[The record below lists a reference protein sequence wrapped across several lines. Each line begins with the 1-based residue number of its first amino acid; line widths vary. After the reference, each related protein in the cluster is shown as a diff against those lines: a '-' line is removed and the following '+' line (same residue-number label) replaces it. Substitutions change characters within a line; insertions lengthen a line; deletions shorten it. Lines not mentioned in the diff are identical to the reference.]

1 MSKYDTSMLKE
12 TLKIQIRDDYF
23 SSFRMTQIGRIDFA
37 ISKANAKGGS
47 LGLFDNFDQY
57 FLWAEAK
64 KGANHDIY
72 ESFVQLILTIGRE
85 RTFEKYLPPI
95 FIGAFDAEKI
105 AFVDYSVVANVFIKN
120 DFNWNVTPS
129 NHSTKEFKCLLEL
142 VKDELEDSSLIFN
155 YESQDKELK
164 AFIKNNF
171 VVDRNNVRKIEI
183 TKNNFTSVYYKWLK
197 EVKPSINI
205 KWEIVKKA
213 GLTDADFY
221 LADLLLKNNETLKDA
236 LFVLLKTNHYEFGR
250 KIDEYGLEAVTKASF
265 NDNQVAHKIFW
276 DIYKRPSRKDFWQ
289 YIIDR
294 RDLLVPQDIRERK
307 GSYFTPQIWVE
318 KSQEYLMR
326 ELGEN
331 WQDEYYIWDCCAGT
345 GNLLNGLTNKY
356 NIWASTI
363 DQADVDV
370 MKDRIKNGANLLE
383 NHVFKF
389 DFLNDSFDALPDGL
403 KNIINSE
410 EKRKK
415 LVIYINPPYAEADNR
430 KGTGRKDVAI
440 SMIQNKYADFMGYT
454 KREMYIQFITRIYNE
469 IPNCKIGLF
478 STLKHIQAPRFKCFR
493 DNFSSTLN
501 SLFIVPAYTFDNV
514 KGSFPIS
521 FQIWSC
527 RMDGGQQRTN
537 YKNMPMADIFDE
549 KGNNIGKLNII
560 CYDYHKL
567 INDWIKLYKG
577 SKKEPNSIGTAI
589 AIASDFQNQ
598 RTVRI
603 EQPYQI
609 VKADNHNWQI
619 TKNNLLVSCVYL
631 AVRLCIS
638 SHWFNNRENFLYPDV
653 SVLKDYMF
661 CNDCLIY
668 IIFHGQNKISSSV
681 CINHWIPFK
690 ESEIDTRDVI
700 ESHFMS
706 DYIKNIKFSKTA
718 QDVLDSARNLYS
730 YYHSKS
736 DSNPNASYYDIR
748 EYFQG
753 RNDKGN
759 LNVSS
764 EDETYNQLISDLK
777 EKHKLLSREIEPKIY
792 EYGFLIR

>member
-1 MSKYDTSMLKE
+1 MSKYDTSMFEE

-37 ISKANAKGGS
+37 ISKANTKGGS
-47 LGLFDNFDQY
+47 LDLFDNFDQY

-129 NHSTKEFKCLLEL
+129 NHSTKEFKYLLEL

-171 VVDRNNVRKIEI
+171 VVGRNNVRKIEI

-213 GLTDADFY
+213 GLIDADFY
-221 LADLLLKNNETLKDA
+221 LADLLSKNDETLKDA

-250 KIDEYGLEAVTKASF
+250 KIDEYGLEAVAKASF

-276 DIYKRPSRKDFWQ
+276 NIYKRPPRKDFWQ

-294 RDLLVPQDIRERK
+294 RDLLVPHDIRERK

-415 LVIYINPPYAEADNR
+415 LVIYINPPYAEAATKR
-430 KGTGRKDVAI
+430 TITGTGENKTDVSVSTTAYEKFKNRI
-440 SMIQNKYADFMGYT
+440 GLAG
-454 KREMYIQFITRIYNE
+454 RELFALFLIRICSE
-469 IPNCKIGLF
+469 IPGCIIG
-478 STLKHIQAPRFKCFR
+478 
-493 DNFSSTLN
+493 NFSKLKLLLAPTFKKFRKQFTYRLN
-501 SLFIVPAYTFDNV
+501 SIFLVEANTFDNV
-514 KGSFPIS
+514 KGIFPIGFHVWQYDKHFTFS
-521 FQIWSC
+521 HIV
-527 RMDGGQQRTN
+527 
-537 YKNMPMADIFDE
+537 ADI
-549 KGNNIGKLNII
+549 
-560 CYDYHKL
+560 YDRHGELISKKTLQNYENFAS
-567 INDWIKLYKG
+567 INDWLISTRKRKSEFDLGFMSAKG
-577 SKKEPNSIGTAI
+577 C
-589 AIASDFQNQ
+589 DFQNQ
-598 RTVRI
+598 NFVFIINNKNQLPHPRGTI
-603 EQPYQI
+603 
-609 VKADNHNWQI
+609 I
-619 TKNNLLVSCVYL
+619 TDSNLLECSIYFAARKVIVPKWTDDRDQYIAPSDKLNNDNIFKSNCLVYTL
-631 AVRLCIS
+631 FSQANNIKS
-638 SHWFNNRENFLYPDV
+638 SE
-653 SVLKDYMF
+653 
-661 CNDCLIY
+661 
-668 IIFHGQNKISSSV
+668 G
-681 CINHWIPFK
+681 INHWIPFK

-759 LNVSS
+759 LNASS
-764 EDETYNQLISDLK
+764 KDETYNQLISDLK

>member
-1 MSKYDTSMLKE
+1 MSKYDTSMLEE

-37 ISKANAKGGS
+37 ISKANTKGGS
-47 LGLFDNFDQY
+47 LDLFDNFDQY

-64 KGANHDIY
+64 KGVNHDIY

-129 NHSTKEFKCLLEL
+129 NHSTKEFKYLLDL

-171 VVDRNNVRKIEI
+171 VVGRNNVRKIEI

-213 GLTDADFY
+213 GLIDADFY
-221 LADLLLKNNETLKDA
+221 LADLLSKNNETLKDA

-276 DIYKRPSRKDFWQ
+276 NIYKRPPRKDFWQ

-370 MKDRIKNGANLLE
+370 MRDRIKNGANLLE

-403 KNIINSE
+403 KNIIYSE
-410 EKRKK
+410 QKRKK
-415 LVIYINPPYAEADNR
+415 LVIYINPPYAEAATKR
-430 KGTGRKDVAI
+430 TITGTGENKTDVSVSTTAYEKFKNRI
-440 SMIQNKYADFMGYT
+440 GLAG
-454 KREMYIQFITRIYNE
+454 RELFALFLIRICSE
-469 IPNCKIGLF
+469 IPGCIIGNF
-478 STLKHIQAPRFKCFR
+478 STLKLLLAPTFKKFR
-493 DNFSSTLN
+493 KQFTYRLN
-501 SLFIVPAYTFDNV
+501 SIFLVEANTFDNV
-514 KGSFPIS
+514 KGIFPIGFHVWQYDKHFTFS
-521 FQIWSC
+521 HIV
-527 RMDGGQQRTN
+527 
-537 YKNMPMADIFDE
+537 ADI
-549 KGNNIGKLNII
+549 
-560 CYDYHKL
+560 YDRYGELISKKTL
-567 INDWIKLYKG
+567 QNYENFVSINDWLISTRKRKSEFDLGFMSAKG
-577 SKKEPNSIGTAI
+577 C
-589 AIASDFQNQ
+589 DFQNQ
-598 RTVRI
+598 NFVFIINNKNQLPHPRGTI
-603 EQPYQI
+603 
-609 VKADNHNWQI
+609 I
-619 TKNNLLVSCVYL
+619 TDSNLLECSIYFAARKVIVPKWTDDRDQYIAPSDKLNNDNIFKSNCLVYTL
-631 AVRLCIS
+631 FSQANNIKS
-638 SHWFNNRENFLYPDV
+638 SE
-653 SVLKDYMF
+653 
-661 CNDCLIY
+661 
-668 IIFHGQNKISSSV
+668 G
-681 CINHWIPFK
+681 INHWIPFK
-690 ESEIDTRDVI
+690 ESKIDTRDVI

-759 LNVSS
+759 LNASS
-764 EDETYNQLISDLK
+764 KDETYNQLLSDLK

>member
-1 MSKYDTSMLKE
+1 MSKYDTSMLEE

-37 ISKANAKGGS
+37 ISKANTKGGS
-47 LGLFDNFDQY
+47 LDLFDNFDQY

-129 NHSTKEFKCLLEL
+129 NHSTKEFKYLLEL

-171 VVDRNNVRKIEI
+171 VVGRNNVRKIEI

-213 GLTDADFY
+213 GLIDADFY
-221 LADLLLKNNETLKDA
+221 LADLLSKNDETLKDA

-276 DIYKRPSRKDFWQ
+276 NIYKRPPRKDFWQ

-415 LVIYINPPYAEADNR
+415 LVIYINPPYAEAATKR
-430 KGTGRKDVAI
+430 TITGTGENKTDVSVSTTAYEKFKNRI
-440 SMIQNKYADFMGYT
+440 GLAG
-454 KREMYIQFITRIYNE
+454 RELFALFLIRICSE
-469 IPNCKIGLF
+469 IPGCIIG
-478 STLKHIQAPRFKCFR
+478 
-493 DNFSSTLN
+493 NFSKLKLLLAPTFKKFRKQFTYRLN
-501 SLFIVPAYTFDNV
+501 SIFLVEANTFDNV
-514 KGSFPIS
+514 KGIFPIGFHVWQYDKHFTFS
-521 FQIWSC
+521 HIV
-527 RMDGGQQRTN
+527 
-537 YKNMPMADIFDE
+537 ADI
-549 KGNNIGKLNII
+549 
-560 CYDYHKL
+560 YDRHGELISKKTLQNYENFAS
-567 INDWIKLYKG
+567 INDWLISTRKRKSEFDLGFMSAKG
-577 SKKEPNSIGTAI
+577 C
-589 AIASDFQNQ
+589 DFQNQ
-598 RTVRI
+598 NFVFIINNKNQLPHPRGTI
-603 EQPYQI
+603 
-609 VKADNHNWQI
+609 I
-619 TKNNLLVSCVYL
+619 TDSNLLECSIYFAARKVIVPKWTDDRDQYIAPSDKLNNDNIFKSNCLVYTL
-631 AVRLCIS
+631 FSQANNIKS
-638 SHWFNNRENFLYPDV
+638 SE
-653 SVLKDYMF
+653 
-661 CNDCLIY
+661 
-668 IIFHGQNKISSSV
+668 G
-681 CINHWIPFK
+681 INHWIPFK

-759 LNVSS
+759 LNASS
-764 EDETYNQLISDLK
+764 KDETYNQLISDLK

>member
-1 MSKYDTSMLKE
+1 MSKYDTSMFEE

-37 ISKANAKGGS
+37 ISKANTKGGS
-47 LGLFDNFDQY
+47 LDLFDNFDQY

-129 NHSTKEFKCLLEL
+129 NHSTKEFKYLLEL

-171 VVDRNNVRKIEI
+171 VVGRNNVRKIEI

-213 GLTDADFY
+213 GLIDADFY
-221 LADLLLKNNETLKDA
+221 LADLLSKNDETLKDA
-236 LFVLLKTNHYEFGR
+236 LFVLLKTNHCEFGR

-276 DIYKRPSRKDFWQ
+276 NIYKRPSRKDFWQ

-415 LVIYINPPYAEADNR
+415 LVIYINPPYAEAATKR
-430 KGTGRKDVAI
+430 TITGTGENKTDVSVSTTAYEKFKNRI
-440 SMIQNKYADFMGYT
+440 GLAG
-454 KREMYIQFITRIYNE
+454 RELFALFLIRICSE
-469 IPNCKIGLF
+469 IPGCIIG
-478 STLKHIQAPRFKCFR
+478 
-493 DNFSSTLN
+493 NFSKLKLLLAPTFKKFRKQFTYRLN
-501 SLFIVPAYTFDNV
+501 SIFLVEANTFDNV
-514 KGSFPIS
+514 KGIFPIGFHVWQYDKHFTFS
-521 FQIWSC
+521 HIV
-527 RMDGGQQRTN
+527 
-537 YKNMPMADIFDE
+537 ADI
-549 KGNNIGKLNII
+549 
-560 CYDYHKL
+560 YDRHGELISKKTLQNYENFAS
-567 INDWIKLYKG
+567 INDWLISTRKRKSEFDLGFMSAKG
-577 SKKEPNSIGTAI
+577 C
-589 AIASDFQNQ
+589 DFQNQ
-598 RTVRI
+598 NFVFIINNKNQLPHPRGTI
-603 EQPYQI
+603 
-609 VKADNHNWQI
+609 I
-619 TKNNLLVSCVYL
+619 TDSNLLECSIYFAARKVIVPKWTDDRDQYIAPSDKLNNDNIFKSNCLVYTL
-631 AVRLCIS
+631 FSQANNIKS
-638 SHWFNNRENFLYPDV
+638 SE
-653 SVLKDYMF
+653 
-661 CNDCLIY
+661 
-668 IIFHGQNKISSSV
+668 G
-681 CINHWIPFK
+681 INHWIPFK

-759 LNVSS
+759 LNASS
-764 EDETYNQLISDLK
+764 KDETYNQLISDLK

>member
-1 MSKYDTSMLKE
+1 MLEE

-37 ISKANAKGGS
+37 ISKANTKGGS
-47 LGLFDNFDQY
+47 LDLFDNFDQY

-129 NHSTKEFKCLLEL
+129 NHSTKEFKYLLEL

-171 VVDRNNVRKIEI
+171 VVGRNNVRKIEI

-213 GLTDADFY
+213 GLIDADFY
-221 LADLLLKNNETLKDA
+221 LADLLSKNDETLKDA

-276 DIYKRPSRKDFWQ
+276 NIYKRPPRKDFWQ

-415 LVIYINPPYAEADNR
+415 LVIYINPPYAEAATKR
-430 KGTGRKDVAI
+430 TITGTGENKTDVSVSTTAYEKFKNRI
-440 SMIQNKYADFMGYT
+440 GLAG
-454 KREMYIQFITRIYNE
+454 RELFALFLIRICSE
-469 IPNCKIGLF
+469 IPGCIIG
-478 STLKHIQAPRFKCFR
+478 
-493 DNFSSTLN
+493 NFSKLKLLLAPTFKKFRKQFTYRLN
-501 SLFIVPAYTFDNV
+501 SIFLVEANTFDNV
-514 KGSFPIS
+514 KGIFPIGFHVWQYDKHFTFS
-521 FQIWSC
+521 HIV
-527 RMDGGQQRTN
+527 
-537 YKNMPMADIFDE
+537 ADI
-549 KGNNIGKLNII
+549 
-560 CYDYHKL
+560 YDRHGELISKKTLQNYENFAS
-567 INDWIKLYKG
+567 INDWLISTRKRKSEFDLGFMSAKG
-577 SKKEPNSIGTAI
+577 C
-589 AIASDFQNQ
+589 DFQNQ
-598 RTVRI
+598 NFVFIINNKNQLPHPRGTI
-603 EQPYQI
+603 
-609 VKADNHNWQI
+609 I
-619 TKNNLLVSCVYL
+619 TDSNLLECSIYFAARKVIVPKWTDDRDQYIAPSDKLNNDNIFKSNCLVYTL
-631 AVRLCIS
+631 FSQANNIKS
-638 SHWFNNRENFLYPDV
+638 SE
-653 SVLKDYMF
+653 
-661 CNDCLIY
+661 
-668 IIFHGQNKISSSV
+668 G
-681 CINHWIPFK
+681 INHWIPFK

-759 LNVSS
+759 LNASS
-764 EDETYNQLISDLK
+764 KDETYNQLISDLK

>member
-1 MSKYDTSMLKE
+1 MSKYDTSMLEE

-37 ISKANAKGGS
+37 ISKANTKGGS
-47 LGLFDNFDQY
+47 LDLFDNFDQY

-129 NHSTKEFKCLLEL
+129 NHSTKEFKYLLEL

-171 VVDRNNVRKIEI
+171 VVGRNNVRKIEI

-213 GLTDADFY
+213 GLIDADFY
-221 LADLLLKNNETLKDA
+221 LADLLSKNDETLKDA

-276 DIYKRPSRKDFWQ
+276 NIYKRPPRKDFWQ

-415 LVIYINPPYAEADNR
+415 LVIYINPPYAEAATKR
-430 KGTGRKDVAI
+430 TITGTGENKTDVSVSTTAYEKFKNRI
-440 SMIQNKYADFMGYT
+440 GLAG
-454 KREMYIQFITRIYNE
+454 RELFALFLIRICSE
-469 IPNCKIGLF
+469 IPGCIIG
-478 STLKHIQAPRFKCFR
+478 
-493 DNFSSTLN
+493 NFSKLKLLLAPTFKKFRKQFTYRLN
-501 SLFIVPAYTFDNV
+501 SIFLVEANTFDNV
-514 KGSFPIS
+514 KGIFPIGFHVWQYDKHFTFS
-521 FQIWSC
+521 HIV
-527 RMDGGQQRTN
+527 
-537 YKNMPMADIFDE
+537 ADI
-549 KGNNIGKLNII
+549 
-560 CYDYHKL
+560 YDRHGELISKKTLQNYENFAS
-567 INDWIKLYKG
+567 INDWLISTRKRKSEFDLGFMSAKG
-577 SKKEPNSIGTAI
+577 C
-589 AIASDFQNQ
+589 DFQNQ
-598 RTVRI
+598 NFVFIINNKNQLPHPRGTI
-603 EQPYQI
+603 
-609 VKADNHNWQI
+609 I
-619 TKNNLLVSCVYL
+619 TDSNLLECSIYFAARKVIVPKWTDDRDQYIAPSDKLNNDNIFKSNCLVYTL
-631 AVRLCIS
+631 FSQANNIKS
-638 SHWFNNRENFLYPDV
+638 SE
-653 SVLKDYMF
+653 
-661 CNDCLIY
+661 
-668 IIFHGQNKISSSV
+668 G
-681 CINHWIPFK
+681 INHWIPFK

-706 DYIKNIKFSKTA
+706 DYIKNIKFSKAA

-759 LNVSS
+759 LNASS
-764 EDETYNQLISDLK
+764 KDETYNQLISDLK

>member
-1 MSKYDTSMLKE
+1 MSKYDTSMLEE

-37 ISKANAKGGS
+37 ISKANTKGGS
-47 LGLFDNFDQY
+47 LDLFDNFDQY

-129 NHSTKEFKCLLEL
+129 NHSTKEFKYLLEL

-171 VVDRNNVRKIEI
+171 VVGRNNVRKIEI

-213 GLTDADFY
+213 GLIDADFY
-221 LADLLLKNNETLKDA
+221 LADLLSKNDETLKDA

-276 DIYKRPSRKDFWQ
+276 NIYKRPPRKDFWQ

-415 LVIYINPPYAEADNR
+415 LVIYINPPYAEAATKR
-430 KGTGRKDVAI
+430 TITGTGENKTDVSVSTTAYEKFKNRI
-440 SMIQNKYADFMGYT
+440 GLAG
-454 KREMYIQFITRIYNE
+454 RELFALFLIRICSE
-469 IPNCKIGLF
+469 IPGCIIG
-478 STLKHIQAPRFKCFR
+478 
-493 DNFSSTLN
+493 NFSKLKLLLAPTFKKFRKQFTYRLN
-501 SLFIVPAYTFDNV
+501 SIFLVEANTFDNV
-514 KGSFPIS
+514 KGIFPIGFHVWQYDKHFTFS
-521 FQIWSC
+521 HIV
-527 RMDGGQQRTN
+527 
-537 YKNMPMADIFDE
+537 ADI
-549 KGNNIGKLNII
+549 
-560 CYDYHKL
+560 YDRHGELISKKTLQNYENFAS
-567 INDWIKLYKG
+567 INDWLISTRKRKSEFDLGFMSAKG
-577 SKKEPNSIGTAI
+577 C
-589 AIASDFQNQ
+589 DFQNQ
-598 RTVRI
+598 NFVFIINSKNQLPHPRGTI
-603 EQPYQI
+603 
-609 VKADNHNWQI
+609 I
-619 TKNNLLVSCVYL
+619 TDSNLLECSIYFAARKVIVPKWTDDRDQYIAPSDKLNNDNIFKSNCLVYTL
-631 AVRLCIS
+631 FSQANNIKS
-638 SHWFNNRENFLYPDV
+638 SE
-653 SVLKDYMF
+653 
-661 CNDCLIY
+661 
-668 IIFHGQNKISSSV
+668 G
-681 CINHWIPFK
+681 INHWIPFK

-759 LNVSS
+759 LNASS
-764 EDETYNQLISDLK
+764 KDETYNQLISDLK

>member
-1 MSKYDTSMLKE
+1 MSKYDTSMIEE

-37 ISKANAKGGS
+37 ISKANTKGGS
-47 LGLFDNFDQY
+47 LDLFDNFDQY

-129 NHSTKEFKCLLEL
+129 NHSTKEFKYLLEL

-171 VVDRNNVRKIEI
+171 VVGRNNVRKIEI

-213 GLTDADFY
+213 GLIDADFY
-221 LADLLLKNNETLKDA
+221 LADLLSKNDETLKDA

-276 DIYKRPSRKDFWQ
+276 NIYKRPSRKDFWQ

-294 RDLLVPQDIRERK
+294 RDLLVPHDIRERK

-415 LVIYINPPYAEADNR
+415 LVIYINPPYAEAATKR
-430 KGTGRKDVAI
+430 TITGTGENKTDVSVSTTAYEKFKNRI
-440 SMIQNKYADFMGYT
+440 GLAG
-454 KREMYIQFITRIYNE
+454 RELFALFLIRICSE
-469 IPNCKIGLF
+469 IPGCIIG
-478 STLKHIQAPRFKCFR
+478 
-493 DNFSSTLN
+493 NFSKLKLLLAPTFKKFRKQFTYRLN
-501 SLFIVPAYTFDNV
+501 SIFLVEANTFDNV
-514 KGSFPIS
+514 KGIFPIGFHVWQYDKHFTFS
-521 FQIWSC
+521 HIV
-527 RMDGGQQRTN
+527 
-537 YKNMPMADIFDE
+537 ADI
-549 KGNNIGKLNII
+549 
-560 CYDYHKL
+560 YDRHGELISKKTLQNYENFAS
-567 INDWIKLYKG
+567 INDWLISTRKRKSEFDLGFMSAKG
-577 SKKEPNSIGTAI
+577 C
-589 AIASDFQNQ
+589 DFQNQ
-598 RTVRI
+598 NFVFIINNKNQLPHPRGTI
-603 EQPYQI
+603 
-609 VKADNHNWQI
+609 I
-619 TKNNLLVSCVYL
+619 TDSNLLECSIYFAARKVIVPKWTDDRDQYIAPSDKLNNDNIFKSNCLVYTL
-631 AVRLCIS
+631 FSQANNIKS
-638 SHWFNNRENFLYPDV
+638 SE
-653 SVLKDYMF
+653 
-661 CNDCLIY
+661 
-668 IIFHGQNKISSSV
+668 G
-681 CINHWIPFK
+681 INHWIPFK

-759 LNVSS
+759 LNASS
-764 EDETYNQLISDLK
+764 KDETYNQLISDLK

>member
-1 MSKYDTSMLKE
+1 
-12 TLKIQIRDDYF
+12 
-23 SSFRMTQIGRIDFA
+23 
-37 ISKANAKGGS
+37 
-47 LGLFDNFDQY
+47 
-57 FLWAEAK
+57 
-64 KGANHDIY
+64 
-72 ESFVQLILTIGRE
+72 
-85 RTFEKYLPPI
+85 
-95 FIGAFDAEKI
+95 
-105 AFVDYSVVANVFIKN
+105 
-120 DFNWNVTPS
+120 
-129 NHSTKEFKCLLEL
+129 
-142 VKDELEDSSLIFN
+142 
-155 YESQDKELK
+155 
-164 AFIKNNF
+164 
-171 VVDRNNVRKIEI
+171 
-183 TKNNFTSVYYKWLK
+183 
-197 EVKPSINI
+197 
-205 KWEIVKKA
+205 
-213 GLTDADFY
+213 
-221 LADLLLKNNETLKDA
+221 
-236 LFVLLKTNHYEFGR
+236 
-250 KIDEYGLEAVTKASF
+250 
-265 NDNQVAHKIFW
+265 
-276 DIYKRPSRKDFWQ
+276 
-289 YIIDR
+289 
-294 RDLLVPQDIRERK
+294 
-307 GSYFTPQIWVE
+307 
-318 KSQEYLMR
+318 
-326 ELGEN
+326 
-331 WQDEYYIWDCCAGT
+331 
-345 GNLLNGLTNKY
+345 
-356 NIWASTI
+356 
-363 DQADVDV
+363 

-493 DNFSSTLN
+493 DNFSSILN

-718 QDVLDSARNLYS
+718 KDVLDSARNLYS

>member
-1 MSKYDTSMLKE
+1 MSKYDTSMLEE

-37 ISKANAKGGS
+37 ISKANTKGGS
-47 LGLFDNFDQY
+47 LDLFDNFDQY

-129 NHSTKEFKCLLEL
+129 NHSTKEFKYLLEL

-171 VVDRNNVRKIEI
+171 VVGRNNVRKIEI

-213 GLTDADFY
+213 GLIDADFY
-221 LADLLLKNNETLKDA
+221 LADLLSKNDETLKDA

-250 KIDEYGLEAVTKASF
+250 KIDEYGLEAVAKASF

-276 DIYKRPSRKDFWQ
+276 NIYKRPPRKDFWQ

-294 RDLLVPQDIRERK
+294 RDLLVPHDIRERK

-415 LVIYINPPYAEADNR
+415 LVIYINPPYAEAATKR
-430 KGTGRKDVAI
+430 TITGTGENKTDVSVSTTAYEKFKNRI
-440 SMIQNKYADFMGYT
+440 GLAG
-454 KREMYIQFITRIYNE
+454 RELFALFLIRICSE
-469 IPNCKIGLF
+469 IPGCIIG
-478 STLKHIQAPRFKCFR
+478 
-493 DNFSSTLN
+493 NFSKLKLLLAPTFKKFRKQFTYRLN
-501 SLFIVPAYTFDNV
+501 SIFLVEANTFDNV
-514 KGSFPIS
+514 KGIFPIGFHVWQYDKHFTFS
-521 FQIWSC
+521 HIV
-527 RMDGGQQRTN
+527 
-537 YKNMPMADIFDE
+537 ADI
-549 KGNNIGKLNII
+549 
-560 CYDYHKL
+560 YDRHGELISKKTLQNYENFAS
-567 INDWIKLYKG
+567 INDWLISTRKRKSEFDLGFMSAKG
-577 SKKEPNSIGTAI
+577 C
-589 AIASDFQNQ
+589 DFQNQ
-598 RTVRI
+598 NFVFIINNKNQLPHPRGTI
-603 EQPYQI
+603 
-609 VKADNHNWQI
+609 I
-619 TKNNLLVSCVYL
+619 TDSNLLECSIYFAARKVIVPKWTDDRDQYIAPSDKLNNDNIFKSNCLVYTL
-631 AVRLCIS
+631 FSQANNIKS
-638 SHWFNNRENFLYPDV
+638 SE
-653 SVLKDYMF
+653 
-661 CNDCLIY
+661 
-668 IIFHGQNKISSSV
+668 G
-681 CINHWIPFK
+681 INHWIPFK

-759 LNVSS
+759 LNASS
-764 EDETYNQLISDLK
+764 KDETYNQLISDLK

>member
-1 MSKYDTSMLKE
+1 MSKYDTSMLEE

-37 ISKANAKGGS
+37 ISKANTKGGS
-47 LGLFDNFDQY
+47 LDLFDNFDQY

-129 NHSTKEFKCLLEL
+129 NHSTKEFKYLLEL

-171 VVDRNNVRKIEI
+171 VVGRNNVRKIEI

-213 GLTDADFY
+213 GLIDADFY
-221 LADLLLKNNETLKDA
+221 LADLLSKNDETLKDA

-276 DIYKRPSRKDFWQ
+276 NIYKRPPRKDFWQ

-415 LVIYINPPYAEADNR
+415 LVIYINPPYAEAATKR
-430 KGTGRKDVAI
+430 TITGTGENKTDVSVSTTAYEKFKNRI
-440 SMIQNKYADFMGYT
+440 GLAG
-454 KREMYIQFITRIYNE
+454 RELFALFLIRICSE
-469 IPNCKIGLF
+469 IPGCIIG
-478 STLKHIQAPRFKCFR
+478 
-493 DNFSSTLN
+493 NFSKLKLLLAPTFKKFRKQFTYRLN
-501 SLFIVPAYTFDNV
+501 SIFLVEANTFDNV
-514 KGSFPIS
+514 KGIFPIGFHVWQYDKHFTFS
-521 FQIWSC
+521 HIV
-527 RMDGGQQRTN
+527 
-537 YKNMPMADIFDE
+537 ADI
-549 KGNNIGKLNII
+549 
-560 CYDYHKL
+560 YDRHGALISKKTLQNYENFAS
-567 INDWIKLYKG
+567 INDWLISTRKRKSEFDLGFMSAKG
-577 SKKEPNSIGTAI
+577 C
-589 AIASDFQNQ
+589 DFQNQ
-598 RTVRI
+598 NFVFIINNKNQLPHPRGTI
-603 EQPYQI
+603 
-609 VKADNHNWQI
+609 I
-619 TKNNLLVSCVYL
+619 TDSNLLECSIYFAARKVIVPKWTDDRDQYIAPSDKLNNDNIFKSNCLVYTL
-631 AVRLCIS
+631 FSQANNIKS
-638 SHWFNNRENFLYPDV
+638 SE
-653 SVLKDYMF
+653 
-661 CNDCLIY
+661 
-668 IIFHGQNKISSSV
+668 G
-681 CINHWIPFK
+681 INHWIPFK

-759 LNVSS
+759 LNASS
-764 EDETYNQLISDLK
+764 KDETYNQLISDLK

>member
-1 MSKYDTSMLKE
+1 MFKYDTSMLEE

-37 ISKANAKGGS
+37 ISKANTKGGS
-47 LGLFDNFDQY
+47 LDLFDNFDQY

-129 NHSTKEFKCLLEL
+129 NHSTKEFKYLLEL

-171 VVDRNNVRKIEI
+171 VVGRNNVRKIEI

-213 GLTDADFY
+213 GLIDADFY
-221 LADLLLKNNETLKDA
+221 LADLLSKNDETLKDA
-236 LFVLLKTNHYEFGR
+236 LFVLLKTNQYEFGR

-276 DIYKRPSRKDFWQ
+276 NIYKRPSRKDFWQ

-415 LVIYINPPYAEADNR
+415 LVIYINPPYAEAATKR
-430 KGTGRKDVAI
+430 TITGTGENKTDVSVSTTAYEKFKNRI
-440 SMIQNKYADFMGYT
+440 GLAG
-454 KREMYIQFITRIYNE
+454 RELFALFLIRICSE
-469 IPNCKIGLF
+469 IPGCIIG
-478 STLKHIQAPRFKCFR
+478 
-493 DNFSSTLN
+493 NFSKLNYRLN
-501 SLFIVPAYTFDNV
+501 SIFLVEANTFDNV
-514 KGSFPIS
+514 KGIFPIGFHVWQYDKHFTFS
-521 FQIWSC
+521 HIV
-527 RMDGGQQRTN
+527 
-537 YKNMPMADIFDE
+537 ADI
-549 KGNNIGKLNII
+549 
-560 CYDYHKL
+560 YDRHGELISKKTLQNYENFAS
-567 INDWIKLYKG
+567 INDWLISTRKRKSEFDLGFMSAKG
-577 SKKEPNSIGTAI
+577 C
-589 AIASDFQNQ
+589 DFQNQ
-598 RTVRI
+598 NFVFIINNKNQLPHPRGTI
-603 EQPYQI
+603 
-609 VKADNHNWQI
+609 I
-619 TKNNLLVSCVYL
+619 TDSNLLECSIYFAARKVIVPKWTDDRDQYIAPSDKLNNDNIFKSNCLVYTL
-631 AVRLCIS
+631 FSQANNIKS
-638 SHWFNNRENFLYPDV
+638 SE
-653 SVLKDYMF
+653 
-661 CNDCLIY
+661 
-668 IIFHGQNKISSSV
+668 G
-681 CINHWIPFK
+681 INHWIPFK

>member
-1 MSKYDTSMLKE
+1 MSKYDTSMLEE

-37 ISKANAKGGS
+37 ISKANTKGGS
-47 LGLFDNFDQY
+47 LDLFDNFDQY

-129 NHSTKEFKCLLEL
+129 NHSTKEFKYLLEL

-171 VVDRNNVRKIEI
+171 VVGRNNVRKIEI

-213 GLTDADFY
+213 GLIDADFY
-221 LADLLLKNNETLKDA
+221 LADLLSKNDETLKDA

-276 DIYKRPSRKDFWQ
+276 NIYKRPPRKDFWQ

-415 LVIYINPPYAEADNR
+415 LVIYINPPYAEAATKR
-430 KGTGRKDVAI
+430 TITGTGENKTDVSVSTTAYEKFKDRIGLA
-440 SMIQNKYADFMGYT
+440 G
-454 KREMYIQFITRIYNE
+454 RELFALFLIRICSE
-469 IPNCKIGLF
+469 IPGCIIG
-478 STLKHIQAPRFKCFR
+478 
-493 DNFSSTLN
+493 NFSKLKLLLAPTFKKFRKQFTYRLN
-501 SLFIVPAYTFDNV
+501 SIFLVEANTFDNV
-514 KGSFPIS
+514 KGIFPIGFHVWQYDKHFTFS
-521 FQIWSC
+521 HIV
-527 RMDGGQQRTN
+527 
-537 YKNMPMADIFDE
+537 ADI
-549 KGNNIGKLNII
+549 
-560 CYDYHKL
+560 YDRHGELISKKTLQNYENFAS
-567 INDWIKLYKG
+567 INDWLISTRKRKSEFDLGFMSAKG
-577 SKKEPNSIGTAI
+577 C
-589 AIASDFQNQ
+589 DFQNQ
-598 RTVRI
+598 NFVFIINNKNQLPHPRGTI
-603 EQPYQI
+603 
-609 VKADNHNWQI
+609 I
-619 TKNNLLVSCVYL
+619 TDSNLLECSIYFAARKVIVPKWTDDRDQYIAPSDKLNNDNIFKSNCLVYTL
-631 AVRLCIS
+631 FSQANNIKS
-638 SHWFNNRENFLYPDV
+638 SE
-653 SVLKDYMF
+653 
-661 CNDCLIY
+661 
-668 IIFHGQNKISSSV
+668 G
-681 CINHWIPFK
+681 INHWIPFK

-759 LNVSS
+759 LNASS
-764 EDETYNQLISDLK
+764 KDETYNQLISDLK

>member
-1 MSKYDTSMLKE
+1 MSKYDTSMLEE

-37 ISKANAKGGS
+37 ISKANTKGGS
-47 LGLFDNFDQY
+47 LDLFDNFDQY

-129 NHSTKEFKCLLEL
+129 NHSTKEFKYLLEL
-142 VKDELEDSSLIFN
+142 VKDELKDSSLIFN

-171 VVDRNNVRKIEI
+171 VVGRNNVRKIEI

-213 GLTDADFY
+213 GLIDADFY
-221 LADLLLKNNETLKDA
+221 LADLLSKNNETLKDA

-276 DIYKRPSRKDFWQ
+276 NIYKRPPRKDFWQ

-415 LVIYINPPYAEADNR
+415 LVIYINPPYAEAATKR
-430 KGTGRKDVAI
+430 TITGTGENKTDVSVSTTAYEKFKNRI
-440 SMIQNKYADFMGYT
+440 GLAG
-454 KREMYIQFITRIYNE
+454 RELFALFLIRICSE
-469 IPNCKIGLF
+469 IPGCIIG
-478 STLKHIQAPRFKCFR
+478 
-493 DNFSSTLN
+493 NFSKLKLLLAPTFKKFRKQFTYRLN
-501 SLFIVPAYTFDNV
+501 SIFLVEANTFDNV
-514 KGSFPIS
+514 KGIFPIGFHVWQYDKHFTFS
-521 FQIWSC
+521 HIV
-527 RMDGGQQRTN
+527 
-537 YKNMPMADIFDE
+537 ADI
-549 KGNNIGKLNII
+549 
-560 CYDYHKL
+560 YDRHGELISKKTLQNYENFAS
-567 INDWIKLYKG
+567 INDWLISTRKRKSEFDLGFMSAKG
-577 SKKEPNSIGTAI
+577 C
-589 AIASDFQNQ
+589 DFQNQ
-598 RTVRI
+598 NFVFIINNKNQLPHPRGTI
-603 EQPYQI
+603 
-609 VKADNHNWQI
+609 I
-619 TKNNLLVSCVYL
+619 TDSNLLECSIYFAARKVIVPKWTDDRGQYIAPSDKLNNDNIFKSNCLVYTL
-631 AVRLCIS
+631 FSQANNIKS
-638 SHWFNNRENFLYPDV
+638 SE
-653 SVLKDYMF
+653 
-661 CNDCLIY
+661 
-668 IIFHGQNKISSSV
+668 G
-681 CINHWIPFK
+681 INHWIPFK

-759 LNVSS
+759 LNASS
-764 EDETYNQLISDLK
+764 KDETYNQLLSDLK